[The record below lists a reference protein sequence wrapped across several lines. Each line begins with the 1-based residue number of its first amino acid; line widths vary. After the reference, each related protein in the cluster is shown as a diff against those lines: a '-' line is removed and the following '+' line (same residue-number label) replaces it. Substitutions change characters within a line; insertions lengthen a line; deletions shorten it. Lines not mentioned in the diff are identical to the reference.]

1 MHILLVNYGRIP
13 VVEYGGTERVIWY
26 LGRELAKMGHKI
38 TYLVNQGSC
47 DFGNVLII
55 DRKKPF
61 SEQIPNYIDFVHF
74 NFEPNEEI
82 RKPYL
87 VTLHGNI
94 NDDWEMDINTVFVSK
109 NHASRYGSSSY
120 VHNGLDWN
128 DYGQVGLHNKREYFH
143 FLGKAAWRVKNVA
156 GAIKVI
162 RLSKN
167 EKLKVLGGTRL
178 NIKMGFR
185 LTLSTKVSFCGMVN
199 SKQKA
204 ALLQRSKGM
213 IFPVKWHEPFG
224 LALTESLYY
233 GCPIFGTPYGSLPEI
248 VSPEVGFLSNRAE
261 ELALAIENIDSYSR
275 KYCHEYA
282 VEHFN
287 SKLMATRYLE
297 RYEAVLNGKTLNTA
311 KPKLQEIQLVK
322 FLEWH

>member
-1 MHILLVNYGRIP
+1 MHILLVNYGKIP

-26 LGRELAKMGHKI
+26 LGRELANMGHKV
-38 TYLVNQGSC
+38 TYMVDQGYC
-47 DFGNVLII
+47 DFGKVLFI
-55 DRKKPF
+55 DRHKSF
-61 SEQIPNYIDFVHF
+61 SEQIPAYIDFVHF
-74 NFEPNEEI
+74 NFDPKEEI
-82 RKPYL
+82 GKPYL

-94 NDDWEMDINTVFVSK
+94 NDDREMDINTVFVSK
-109 NHASRYGSSSY
+109 NHASRYSSSSY

-128 DYGQVGLHNKREYFH
+128 DYGPVNFNHKREYFH

-162 RLSKN
+162 RLAKN
-167 EKLKVLGGTRL
+167 EKLKVLGGNRL

-185 LTLSTKVSFCGMVN
+185 LTLSPKVSFSGMVD

-204 ALLQRSKGM
+204 ALLQKSKGM

-248 VSPEVGFLSNRAE
+248 VLPEVGFLSNRSE
-261 ELALAIENIDSYSR
+261 ELALALKNADSYSR

-287 SKLMATRYLE
+287 SKLMAMRYLE
-297 RYEAVLNGKTLNTA
+297 KYEEVLNGKTLNTA
-311 KPKLQEIQLVK
+311 KPKLKETRPAK